1 MEKSHQDGI
10 IDRLRTKN
18 SMTQEMKVA
27 QHSRREHKQLLQSM
41 RSITK
46 EVNHKTKKYEKIR
59 DENGV
64 QTKKVREDALLL
76 TMQHDGI
83 YLKHRKEIYYQE
95 AAQKKEYRNHPK
107 NHLGSSTTMTST
119 DGT

>member
-27 QHSRREHKQLLQSM
+27 QHSQREHKQLLQSIW
-41 RSITK
+41 SITK
-46 EVNHKTKKYEKIR
+46 EVNHKTKRYKKIR

-64 QTKKVREDALLL
+64 QTNILVGKQDERTSKVSGDIKK
-76 TMQHDGI
+76 
-83 YLKHRKEIYYQE
+83 
-95 AAQKKEYRNHPK
+95 
-107 NHLGSSTTMTST
+107 S
-119 DGT
+119 